1 MALIIKNLYKK
12 YDELVVFKDFSIEL
26 PENKISAIIGPSGCG
41 KTTLLNIISGLQPED
56 SGDFENISGKTI
68 SYLFQEPR
76 LIEWKTVWGNI
87 EFVLKN
93 IFGQQQRQKII
104 TDYISLVGLDEFK
117 NYYPRQLS
125 GGMLQRV
132 SIARAFA
139 YPSDILLMDEP
150 FKQLD
155 LKIKKD
161 ILSSFLKLWGKDKRT
176 VIFTTHDIEEAVSLG
191 NKIFILNG
199 LPGKILEDIT
209 ISGMQENRNINDA
222 KILKIKNN
230 LVSLVEA

>member
-1 MALIIKNLYKK
+1 MSVIIKNLYKK
-12 YDELVVFKDFSIEL
+12 YDDLVVFEDFSIEL
-26 PENKISAIIGPSGCG
+26 PENEISVIIGPSGCG
-41 KTTLLNIISGLQPED
+41 KTTLLNMISKLQPAD
-56 SGDFENISGKTI
+56 KGYFENIDGKTI

-76 LIEWKTVWGNI
+76 LIEWKTVWQNI

-93 IFGQQQRQKII
+93 VFTQQQREKIVS
-104 TDYISLVGLDEFK
+104 DCVSLVGLKEFK
-117 NYYPRQLS
+117 DYYPRQLS

-139 YPSDILLMDEP
+139 YPSEILIMDEP

-161 ILSSFLKLWGKDKRT
+161 ILRSFLNLWNNDKRT
-176 VIFTTHDIEEAVSLG
+176 VIFTTHDIEEALSLG

-199 LPGKILEDIT
+199 LPGKILEIVT
-209 ISGMQENRNINDA
+209 ISDMQKNRDINDE

-230 LVSLVEA
+230 LISLMQS